1 MLATVFATFSMH
13 GIQVEMMSQGA
24 SKVNISFI
32 IRDDQI
38 DDAILK
44 LHACLFEGKCDVAII
59 EDGHI
64 V

>member
-1 MLATVFATFSMH
+1 MWLKVY
-13 GIQVEMMSQGA
+13 IQYERNS
-24 SKVNISFI
+24 SRDDESRRIKSEHKFHF
-32 IRDDQI
+32 RDDQI

-44 LHACLFEGKCDVAII
+44 LHDCLFEGKCDVAII